1 MLEAEWLTAR
11 EAQQH
16 AAVAVLVCQ
25 SVLEI
30 VEADAEKL
38 QTPEAIEAASRERNG
53 LQAAEREL
61 ADSTTAAEVLA
72 TEAAAAKSRAAAATS
87 SASFAT
93 RLASKA
99 ESEKA
104 ATAAAAAVAAA
115 AATAA
120 AATARAAALESSASE
135 RILAKKAAAATATE
149 AAAAAASPSF
159 LAVSK
164 PKLSDSLIGRE
175 AVDSEGFRGRIVSI
189 FLPVKMVSLKPSA
202 GKHKTV
208 KYELVDVLPPQ
219 PPCLPPP
226 AEEPGFG
233 EHLPLLPPAGEPG
246 IGSHSAASHPGDLAF
261 SDLAELVGGWAAVS
275 SQDVADCDA
284 GMIGKIVKVDAENE
298 ILSLES
304 EKGKVKRFSF
314 KQLTYLGP
322 AKVTFPGVI
331 LKKQMRLLVAD
342 KVKRA
347 RENWSFTFEETEA
360 GELVPISRETF
371 LEASELEA
379 GAFEILFRL
388 LPPRVVCLPP
398 WLTNIV
404 AAQLA
409 SEAKGGV
416 VEEASISAKFHDY
429 LNRAELAVIPVFS
442 LGKLSGQQLDEL
454 PGGHWTL
461 LVAERLGS
469 AAQASTE
476 SGSLGSTHDQPSH
489 DSQTISK

>member
-135 RILAKKAAAATATE
+135 RILAKKATAAKAT
-149 AAAAAASPSF
+149 AAAASPSS

-246 IGSHSAASHPGDLAF
+246 IGSHSAARHPGDLAF

-298 ILSLES
+298 ILSLEP
-304 EKGKVKRFSF
+304 EKGKVKRFPF

-342 KVKRA
+342 KLKRA
-347 RENWSFTFEETEA
+347 RENWSFIFEKTEA
-360 GELVPISRETF
+360 GELVPIHRETF

-404 AAQLA
+404 AAQVS
-409 SEAKGGV
+409 SEAKGGGL
-416 VEEASISAKFHDY
+416 EEARISAKFHDY

-476 SGSLGSTHDQPSH
+476 SGSLGNTHDQPSH
-489 DSQTISK
+489 DS